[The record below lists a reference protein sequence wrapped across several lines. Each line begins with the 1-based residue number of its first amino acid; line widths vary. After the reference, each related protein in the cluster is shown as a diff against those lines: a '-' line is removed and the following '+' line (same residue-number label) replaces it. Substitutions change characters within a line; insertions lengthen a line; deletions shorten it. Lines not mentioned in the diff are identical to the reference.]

1 MLEDCYSWLDGYCL
15 GREKL
20 LDFFLRDASTSL
32 ELLIALQAQQQSRV
46 SSASEMTGSFQTEWG
61 IAFFPVPVLLCPGKQ
76 AILKSPTGHLFATL
90 FLAVLHPS
98 CPKIESAQSSKSI
111 LRGFL

>member
-1 MLEDCYSWLDGYCL
+1 MGTVWE
-15 GREKL
+15 EKSFWI
-20 LDFFLRDASTSL
+20 FFSEKEGDASTSL